1 MRARVRSSTCC
12 MPRVL
17 VAECVER
24 VSGTI
29 RSCWPA
35 RETAQVRC
43 VSARMGM
50 DGPVQTGEAN
60 SELNGPLVVISRTA
74 PVSQDVA
81 YGARSAFSERPSRT
95 RLRAGILVRERP
107 AYRKR
112 PSRGR
117 LKCRRGLMEFG
128 KRGFPCAHVC
138 KAPRAAY
145 HAFCSRN
152 VQSGFPGR
160 CACAS
165 LHGKP
170 RRLGV
175 RVTSPRISQHECR
188 GKSARSPTWGIPRKR
203 ALIGMCR
210 VTSWRH
216 VSASGGT
223 SVSPIRTNGRAVNCH
238 HGAAEKKKRA
248 LLQVYG
254 PAGCG
259 GYPVIRAKE
268 ALVSGMGSFSSTG
281 YMGT

>member
-1 MRARVRSSTCC
+1 
-12 MPRVL
+12 MPVPRD
-17 VAECVER
+17 A
-24 VSGTI
+24 
-29 RSCWPA
+29 
-35 RETAQVRC
+35 
-43 VSARMGM
+43 
-50 DGPVQTGEAN
+50 
-60 SELNGPLVVISRTA
+60 
-74 PVSQDVA
+74 A
-81 YGARSAFSERPSRT
+81 YEARSAFREWPSRA
-95 RLRAGILVRERP
+95 RLRAGNPLRERP
-107 AYRKR
+107 AFRKS
-112 PSRGR
+112 PSHGR
-117 LKCRRGLMEFG
+117 LKCRPGLMEFG
-128 KRGFPCAHVC
+128 KRGFPCARVS
-138 KAPRAAY
+138 KASHAACRV
-145 HAFCSRN
+145 FCSRN
-152 VQSGFPGR
+152 ARSGFPGR
-160 CACAS
+160 CARAS

-175 RVTSPRISQHECR
+175 RVTSPGISWHECR